1 MKKNKFSKLSSKL
14 PTLEGERIILRKM
27 LFDDAQDMYEYSSN
41 PDVPKY
47 LTWYPHPDIEYT
59 MAYLRYVSQKYR
71 TGDIFDWAVVDKKSG
86 KMIGTCGFAR
96 IDYPNDSAEIG
107 YVLNPNFQRKG
118 IAAEAASLVIKF
130 GFEMLELERIEAR
143 YMVENTPSRKVMEKC
158 GMTFEGV
165 RRSGAKVKDI
175 YRDLGI
181 CAIVRGDY
189 ESQKY
194 KAQE

>member
-1 MKKNKFSKLSSKL
+1 
-14 PTLEGERIILRKM
+14 
-27 LFDDAQDMYEYSSN
+27 
-41 PDVPKY
+41 
-47 LTWYPHPDIEYT
+47 
-59 MAYLRYVSQKYR
+59 
-71 TGDIFDWAVVDKKSG
+71 
-86 KMIGTCGFAR
+86 
-96 IDYPNDSAEIG
+96 
-107 YVLNPNFQRKG
+107 
-118 IAAEAASLVIKF
+118 
-130 GFEMLELERIEAR
+130 MLELERIEAR